1 MTMKRRNGMA
11 TLAERNS
18 PRTVFGIYQSDYHGW
33 YYSDRIKLTME
44 RTIIDSR
51 GNGVE
56 SDSLRRRA
64 LGIGGL
70 SVGVDER
77 TLSERV
83 LLLQREIKLCLR

>member
-1 MTMKRRNGMA
+1 MKRRNGMA

-18 PRTVFGIYQSDYHGW
+18 PRTVFGIYQSDCYGW

-44 RTIIDSR
+44 RTIMDNR
-51 GNGVE
+51 GNEVE

-70 SVGVDER
+70 SVDVDLG
-77 TLSERV
+77 TLSV
-83 LLLQREIKLCLR
+83 GVPLLQREIKLCLR